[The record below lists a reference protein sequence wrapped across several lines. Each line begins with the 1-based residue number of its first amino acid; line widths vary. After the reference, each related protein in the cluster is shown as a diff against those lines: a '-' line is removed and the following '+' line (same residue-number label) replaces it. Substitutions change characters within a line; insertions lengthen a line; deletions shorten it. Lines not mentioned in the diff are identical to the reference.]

1 MRPLD
6 APLGR
11 RRVGA
16 NAVDVEL
23 VQRPRKLC
31 VAGALVRAGMIY
43 SENAGLVAVER
54 QWLAVFGGLLRIMY
68 TNSSCDTHRGKPLSS
83 DIVSPIGCQVILS
96 HVS

>member
-68 TNSSCDTHRGKPLSS
+68 IMLNYGWDVYPVVPVAFH
-83 DIVSPIGCQVILS
+83 
-96 HVS
+96 